1 MIDQG
6 SVPSLMGS
14 TVRDET
20 GDKIGKVGQVYLDDT
35 TGQPEWV
42 TVRTGLFGTR
52 ESFVPLAAARVEG
65 DELVVDVSK
74 DRVKDAPQIDE
85 DGHLSE
91 QQEAELYSYYG
102 VSPGAFGRDTGPTDG
117 YPADG
122 GYAAGTSGT
131 DAGRVRR
138 HLRHAGRR
146 AGPALPAPAPD
157 PAPTAGSDVTPE
169 AAYAPGTSYAGAA
182 AAATRGTPDAAAG
195 QADPA
200 VVETVD
206 SDSPALGGPGDAGA
220 DPGSATT
227 DGADATSQPD
237 DAVAAGEEEAPRT
250 ESSRARLRR
259 YAAPDGDRRPALS
272 RRRGGRLSPGGLPHS
287 SSSTVASSC
296 STPSWWS
303 STAWISRRSTSGPA
317 CPDADARTTKSAS
330 RSSLKNWPFRRAS
343 TTPSV

>member
-117 YPADG
+117 YAADG

-131 DAGRVRR
+131 DPDEYAGTSVTPDV
-138 HLRHAGRR
+138 A
-146 AGPALPAPAPD
+146 PAPAPTPVPTPAPD
-157 PAPTAGSDVTPE
+157 PAPTAASDVTPE

-182 AAATRGTPDAAAG
+182 ASSHAGTPDAAAG

-200 VVETVD
+200 VVETVE

-259 YAAPDGDRRPALS
+259 YAAPDGGTDDRL
-272 RRRGGRLSPGGLPHS
+272 
-287 SSSTVASSC
+287 
-296 STPSWWS
+296 
-303 STAWISRRSTSGPA
+303 
-317 CPDADARTTKSAS
+317 
-330 RSSLKNWPFRRAS
+330 
-343 TTPSV
+343 